1 MRMTLGDTLLLYPT
15 FVEGIRRASN
25 RGYILTSGK
34 VPVTPNNTLRYI
46 LSEPTKQLTI
56 ELIEKPC
63 IGNCRYYFRPAKK
76 MILKSIE
83 ECHDRYIEVKAF
95 QTIIDNSIIICFY
108 KLLLYGGTGQNWQK
122 MMQYSLVTQC
132 LRKLIHEQAYVIESR
147 YMLEFFLF
155 HHVSVFCV
163 LM

>member
-147 YMLEFFLF
+147 YMLEFFYF
-155 HHVSVFCV
+155 TTSQCFAY
-163 LM
+163 